1 MEFDTGSL
9 ALLQG
14 ITTLTMLNLV
24 MDKPLHKWA
33 NPSQGLLDAVAK
45 PKRHIPALEVLV
57 RNSDVRY

>member
-1 MEFDTGSL
+1 MEFDAGSL

-33 NPSQGLLDAVAK
+33 NPSQELLDAVAK
-45 PKRHIPALEVLV
+45 LKRHIPALEVLV